1 MSSSRGNHRGHHGRQ
16 ALDIGVV
23 AKARLDARIAC
34 CAGAAALAGLY
45 QQPVLV
51 HALNVAL
58 DGFRALRHG
67 AVEPGTDLHVLA
79 PQHIAGK
86 ASGDFDGQRQFAA
99 AHAPVEILVVDD
111 RRVLGE
117 VARAGQV
124 QRVALAERGLVAIE
138 HRIAQVLDVHGDA
151 EADHEHQE
159 QRTAQ
164 RQRGAHRVALQ
175 FQRLRATDS

>member
-1 MSSSRGNHRGHHGRQ
+1 MSSNRGNHGGHHRRQ

-58 DGFRALRHG
+58 HGFGALRHG
-67 AVEPGTDLHVLA
+67 AVEPRTDLHVLA

-86 ASGDFDGQRQFAA
+86 ASGDFDGQ
-99 AHAPVEILVVDD
+99 
-111 RRVLGE
+111 
-117 VARAGQV
+117 
-124 QRVALAERGLVAIE
+124 
-138 HRIAQVLDVHGDA
+138 
-151 EADHEHQE
+151 
-159 QRTAQ
+159 
-164 RQRGAHRVALQ
+164 
-175 FQRLRATDS
+175 

>member
-1 MSSSRGNHRGHHGRQ
+1 
-16 ALDIGVV
+16 
-23 AKARLDARIAC
+23 
-34 CAGAAALAGLY
+34 
-45 QQPVLV
+45 VLV

-67 AVEPGTDLHVLA
+67 AVEPGADLHVLA
-79 PQHIAGK
+79 PQHVAGK
-86 ASGDFDGQRQFAA
+86 ASGDFDGQRQFAV
-99 AHAPVEILVVDD
+99 AHASIKVLVVDD

-117 VARAGQV
+117 VARSGQV
-124 QRVALAERGLVAIE
+124 QRVVLAKRGLVAIE

-151 EADHEHQE
+151 EADHEHQQ

-175 FQRLRATDS
+175 FQRFAP